1 MFLYLR
7 DLSFSSFIILV
18 SSILIILLL
27 RIASGRD
34 PLCLLFWTLSRTTTH
49 TIRTAEIYLLEL
61 WLPAGGTITNTN
73 SFIFN
78 RCPNPSRLN
87 RRRRHFQ
94 NLGSQS
100 SPQ

>member
-7 DLSFSSFIILV
+7 FEFFIILIHH

-34 PLCLLFWTLSRTTTH
+34 PLCLMLFWTLSRTTTH

-94 NLGSQS
+94 NLGSRS

>member
-7 DLSFSSFIILV
+7 FEFFIILV
-18 SSILIILLL
+18 SSIHQFSSFSLL

-94 NLGSQS
+94 NLGSRS